1 MARASRLKLES
12 WLLDYAIALESP
24 RPCSLD
30 PPNPCVYFS
39 LAEFRTMMKFSFV
52 VPGRPAVPS
61 NRLMFSNL
69 RLLRA

>member
-1 MARASRLKLES
+1 MLISRVQETGV
-12 WLLDYAIALESP
+12 
-24 RPCSLD
+24 

-39 LAEFRTMMKFSFV
+39 FGQFRTMMKFSFV

-69 RLLRA
+69 RMLRA